1 VNRTSARWNILMGTA
16 PACIAGVL
24 FLITVAVYLP
34 SVRNDFINFDDP
46 DYVYENPVVL
56 QGLTAAGVGCAF
68 TSSYANNW
76 HPLTWISHMLDV
88 QLYGMRPGGHH
99 LTSLLL
105 HSMNTA
111 VLFLV
116 LNQLTRRIWPS
127 ALVAALFGL
136 HPIHV
141 ESVAWVA
148 ERKDVLSTLFF
159 LLTIWAYGRYVQCG
173 VRNAECGMGAGKDGN
188 QCGVRPPSSEA
199 LWWPRRSAERG
210 IGGEKCGAENAKTS
224 NPKSEIPKKPQ
235 IPNRKTD
242 VEPSWSGGGSGFWYG
257 LALVFFALG
266 LMSKPMVVTLPFVLL
281 LLDYWPLGRSKGCS
295 WKFLVIEKAP
305 FFLLSLGS
313 AMTTLLVQR
322 QHGNISS
329 MDVLPIDIRIA
340 TAIQAYVSYIWK
352 MLWPRRL
359 AVFYPFSREVQVAP
373 VVVAAAILIVIS
385 AVAYRVRKRAPYVLI
400 GWLWFLGTL
409 VPVIGLVQV
418 GSQSMADRYSYI
430 PSIGT
435 FLVVVRTVAAWASHK
450 GWTRQAVVAGVGL
463 LIACVTLTERQIGCW
478 RNSAALF
485 QHALDVAPNN
495 PTAQLNLG
503 AALVTKQQF
512 AQAEGHFEEALRL
525 KPGYASAEGNLGFV
539 LAIQGKTE
547 QAVQHYRTALKL
559 APGAAKFH
567 YLLASALLAEG
578 KTEEAIDEFKKEL
591 EINPD
596 HPLALNDL
604 AWIKATSPSDRT
616 RNGLEA
622 VRMAERACEVSR
634 YTQPQFIGTLAA
646 AYAEAGRFEEA
657 IRAGVRA
664 KALAEKTGQMELAA
678 KNDELLKLYREHRP
692 YREAL
697 NR

>member
-1 VNRTSARWNILMGTA
+1 
-16 PACIAGVL
+16 
-24 FLITVAVYLP
+24 
-34 SVRNDFINFDDP
+34 
-46 DYVYENPVVL
+46 
-56 QGLTAAGVGCAF
+56 
-68 TSSYANNW
+68 
-76 HPLTWISHMLDV
+76 
-88 QLYGMRPGGHH
+88 
-99 LTSLLL
+99 
-105 HSMNTA
+105 
-111 VLFLV
+111 
-116 LNQLTRRIWPS
+116 
-127 ALVAALFGL
+127 
-136 HPIHV
+136 
-141 ESVAWVA
+141 
-148 ERKDVLSTLFF
+148 
-159 LLTIWAYGRYVQCG
+159 
-173 VRNAECGMGAGKDGN
+173 
-188 QCGVRPPSSEA
+188 
-199 LWWPRRSAERG
+199 
-210 IGGEKCGAENAKTS
+210 
-224 NPKSEIPKKPQ
+224 
-235 IPNRKTD
+235 
-242 VEPSWSGGGSGFWYG
+242 
-257 LALVFFALG
+257 
-266 LMSKPMVVTLPFVLL
+266 
-281 LLDYWPLGRSKGCS
+281 
-295 WKFLVIEKAP
+295 
-305 FFLLSLGS
+305 
-313 AMTTLLVQR
+313 LLVQR

-352 MLWPRRL
+352 MLWPGRL

-373 VVVAAAILIVIS
+373 VVAAAAILILIS
-385 AVAYRVRKRAPYVLI
+385 AVVYRVRKRAPYVLI

-430 PSIGT
+430 PSIGIL
-435 FLVVVRTVAAWASHK
+435 LVMVWTVAAWVSHK

-463 LIACVTLTERQIGCW
+463 LIACVTLTERQIGFW
-478 RNSAALF
+478 RDSATLF

-512 AQAEGHFEEALRL
+512 AEAEGHFEEALRL

-692 YREAL
+692 YRESL
-697 NR
+697 KR